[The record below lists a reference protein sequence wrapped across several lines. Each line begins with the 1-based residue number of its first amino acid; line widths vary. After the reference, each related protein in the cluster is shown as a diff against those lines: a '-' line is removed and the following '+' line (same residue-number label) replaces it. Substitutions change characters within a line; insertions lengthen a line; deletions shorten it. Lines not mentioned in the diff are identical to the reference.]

1 MKDKKIVFGLIG
13 AANISTRFCDAVSKL
28 EGCEIAAVASKT
40 LEKAKKFS
48 EANTFISENGN
59 IDYYGSYTEMLSRD
73 DIDAVYIATTPNFH
87 YDNTMLALEYGKHVL
102 CEKAMFLTEA
112 EAQSVFAKS
121 RETGLFVM
129 ECMWSRFQPAF
140 REACKWIR
148 EGMIGNVI
156 TATYQI
162 GFKAPEG
169 GRVIAPDLAGAL
181 FDISVYA
188 IEGLHALVGRDVVG
202 VTSHLTYPRND
213 GVDFTDHIILD
224 FGDNITG
231 NILCSVGI
239 QNFHKGA
246 VVYGSEGMVTVP
258 NPVDSAEVI
267 LKKNDGTEM
276 KSSPDKYPNG
286 FMYEIEDAVRC
297 IRAGKI
303 ESDIMP
309 HKDTI
314 LCAKIFDKCRNI

>member
-1 MKDKKIVFGLIG
+1 MGNGKIRFGLIG

-28 EGCEIAAVASKT
+28 GNAEVIAVASKT
-40 LEKAKKFS
+40 LEKAKKFA
-48 EANTFISENGN
+48 EVNGFASASGN
-59 IDYYGSYTEMLSRD
+59 MDYYGIYTEMLSRD

-87 YDNTMLALEYGKHVL
+87 YDNCMLALEYGKHVL
-102 CEKAMFLTEA
+102 CEKAMFLNEA
-112 EAQSVFAKS
+112 EAQAVFAKS

-140 REACKWIR
+140 REACRWIR
-148 EGMIGNVI
+148 EGMIGDVI

-162 GFKAPEG
+162 GFRAPEG
-169 GRVIAPDLAGAL
+169 GRVIAPDLAGGAL
-181 FDISVYA
+181 YDISVYA
-188 IEGLHALVGRDVVG
+188 IEGLHALIGRDVVG
-202 VTSHLTYPRND
+202 VRSLLTYPRND

-246 VVYGSEGMVTVP
+246 VVYGSDGMVIVS
-258 NPVDSAEVI
+258 NPVDSAEVG
-267 LKKNDGTEM
+267 LKKNDGTEI
-276 KSSPDKYPNG
+276 KSKPDKYPNG
-286 FMYEIEDAVRC
+286 FMYEIEDAINC
-297 IRAGKI
+297 INAGKI
-303 ESDIMP
+303 ESEIMP

-314 LCAKIFDKCRNI
+314 LCAKIFDECKK